1 MAGPSIDKSFVKQ
14 FEDDVH
20 TAFQRMGS
28 KCRATVRTKS
38 NITGSSDTFQRVGKG
53 SASTKSRH
61 GVIPPMNIDH
71 EPVECTL
78 TDYFAGD
85 FIDKFDT
92 LKIQH
97 DERKVVTDAGA
108 YALGRK
114 SDELIFDAASQTAT
128 SEGGS
133 GRITLKR
140 VLSAIEE
147 LRGKEVPM
155 ETGEVYGW
163 LTTRAEAELLNSVEQ
178 FTNADYVGVGQFAN
192 AYRARE
198 WLNVKWMV
206 HNGLPG
212 AFTDGAECLI
222 WHKTALGHCSGADVE
237 TDVTWDGQRYAHWVN
252 NAMSQGACLIDAEGV
267 VKIPVDDT
275 AALS

>member
-38 NITGSSDTFQRVGKG
+38 NVTGSSDTFQKVGKG

-61 GVIPPMNIDH
+61 GVIPPMNVDH
-71 EPVECTL
+71 APIECTL

-114 SDELIFDAASQTAT
+114 SDELIFTAASTT
-128 SEGGS
+128 STSVGGT
-133 GRITLKR
+133 GLITLKR

-147 LRGKEVPM
+147 LRGKDVPM

-163 LTTRAEAELLNSVEQ
+163 LTPRAEAELLNSVEQ

-192 AYRARE
+192 AYSARQ
-198 WLNVKWMV
+198 WLNVKWMT
-206 HNGLPG
+206 HTGLPG
-212 AFTDGAECLI
+212 VGTDGAECII
-222 WHKTALGHCSGADVE
+222 WHKNALGHCSGADVE

-252 NAMSQGACLIDAEGV
+252 NAMSQGACLVDAEGV